1 MTTDIERK
9 KSANNWNDMQIGFLI
24 DYMEKTKS
32 ALEVFENLGSEASDM
47 IDNYITEL
55 ESLRTDYK
63 MEN

>member
-1 MTTDIERK
+1 MLTNMERK
-9 KSANNWNDMQIGFLI
+9 QNANNWNDMQIGFLI

-55 ESLRTDYK
+55 ESLRADYT
-63 MEN
+63 E

>member
-1 MTTDIERK
+1 MTTDAERR
-9 KSANNWNDMQIGFLI
+9 KSANDWNDMQIGFLI

-32 ALEVFENLGSEASDM
+32 ALEAFESLGSEASDM

-63 MEN
+63 MEE

>member
-1 MTTDIERK
+1 MTTDIEK

-47 IDNYITEL
+47 IDNYIAKL

-63 MEN
+63 IED

>member
-1 MTTDIERK
+1 MTMGNERK
-9 KSANNWNDMQIGFLI
+9 QSANNWNDMQIGFLI

-55 ESLRTDYK
+55 ESLRADYT
-63 MEN
+63 E

>member
-32 ALEVFENLGSEASDM
+32 ALEVFESLGSEASDM
-47 IDNYITEL
+47 IDNYIAEL
-55 ESLRTDYK
+55 ESLRTDYR
-63 MEN
+63 MED